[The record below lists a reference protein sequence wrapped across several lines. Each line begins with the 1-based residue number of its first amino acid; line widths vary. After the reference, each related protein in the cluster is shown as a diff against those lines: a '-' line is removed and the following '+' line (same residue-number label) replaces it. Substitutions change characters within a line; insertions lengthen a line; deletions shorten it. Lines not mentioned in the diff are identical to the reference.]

1 MSANKPKTKAVKEWN
16 FMDQELDD
24 RKKKILKAIIKTYM
38 ETGEP
43 VGSRTISKFADLN
56 VSSATIRNEMSDLTD
71 MGYIVQPHTSAGRIP
86 SDKGYRLYVDELM
99 REKESEVQEIKDL
112 MIEKTD
118 KMDKM
123 LQEADITPA
132 SLGRLSEGFKKLGTT
147 VTNIAEVSDVVKS
160 TNDYATKT
168 KEASAALDNM
178 KTAYQSAAT
187 TMGHFNAAA
196 DNTKQ
201 FHEQVQVLTKNL
213 GSLNAIYELELQ
225 DTNNHLK
232 AMNSFYSNLVTASE
246 TMQGSVTDAKKAHE
260 QIGKLA
266 NNLSSLNTVYGNM
279 LTAMQGR

>member
-1 MSANKPKTKAVKEWN
+1 MAGVSKSTERLVNVIVCMGAAIVIFGAWQKITHQALADFFLTAGLITEAVIFVVYAILPPPGSEMHAIVEALPKLA
-16 FMDQELDD
+16 
-24 RKKKILKAIIKTYM
+24 
-38 ETGEP
+38 
-43 VGSRTISKFADLN
+43 GSGN
-56 VSSATIRNEMSDLTD
+56 
-71 MGYIVQPHTSAGRIP
+71 AGNP
-86 SDKGYRLYVDELM
+86 AL
-99 REKESEVQEIKDL
+99 
-112 MIEKTD
+112 D

-132 SLGRLSEGFKKLGTT
+132 NLKSLSDGFKKLGTS
-147 VTNIAEVSDVVKS
+147 VNGIAEVSDVVKNTS
-160 TNDYATKT
+160 EYSKKTQEAT
-168 KEASAALDNM
+168 AALDSM
-178 KTAYQSAAT
+178 KNAYQSAT
-187 TMGHFNAAA
+187 TTIGHFNSAA
-196 DNTKQ
+196 DSTKH

-266 NNLSSLNTVYGNM
+266 GNLTNLNTIYGNM